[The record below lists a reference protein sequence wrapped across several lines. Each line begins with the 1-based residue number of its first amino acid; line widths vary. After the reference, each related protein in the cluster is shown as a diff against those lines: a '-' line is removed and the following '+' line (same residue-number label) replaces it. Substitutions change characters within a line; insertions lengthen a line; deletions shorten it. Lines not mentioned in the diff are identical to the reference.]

1 MVPSMRERRARL
13 GAAQR
18 KELVGS
24 KLANAVR
31 SIRNLRSHSFIRG
44 LAVVVGGTAAAQA
57 ITFLFSPIIT
67 RLYGP
72 EVFGV
77 QGIFLSIVGIVT
89 PFASLGY
96 GGSIV
101 LPASDDEARA
111 LFRLSVI
118 ISAAVSALSAVIV
131 GIFHAEIAAAIGFTA
146 ASALLFLLPIVVL
159 MTAIAQPFHHWLARK
174 KQFASLSRISVA
186 EAILVGIGKSAAG
199 FIAATAPVLLASVAV
214 SGGLKVW
221 LMWRSAK
228 ETLFSSKGSDSGEPA
243 TSAKTSLGEAAYRF
257 RDFPLFRAPLDWLN
271 AVSYGIPSLM
281 LASLLGPAA
290 AGFYVLAFRV
300 VSLPI
305 TIIAAAVGTVFLPR
319 IAEASH
325 RSEPLRPLLL
335 KGTAALAAFGVVPFG
350 VMMVFGPWIFSF
362 VFGSEWAPAGEY
374 ARWLS
379 LWFYF
384 IFIAA
389 PSTQAFPILGLQGHF
404 LVYEIIV
411 TILRTA
417 ALAVGVLLLQD
428 EMAAIALF
436 AIVGVLVNVAQILWC
451 MLSCDRRLRS
461 TT

>member
-1 MVPSMRERRARL
+1 MVAPMRERQARFGPAQSKDL
-13 GAAQR
+13 GR
-18 KELVGS
+18 GS
-24 KLANAVR
+24 LANAVR
-31 SIRNLRSHSFIRG
+31 SIRNLRSHPFMRG

-57 ITFLFSPIIT
+57 ITFAFSPVIT

-101 LPASDDEARA
+101 LPASDGEARA
-111 LFRLSVI
+111 LFRLSMI
-118 ISAAVSALSAVIV
+118 ISAAMSALSAIVV
-131 GIFHAEIAAAIGFTA
+131 GIFHAEIADAIGFTA
-146 ASALLFLLPIVVL
+146 ASSLLFLLPIVVL

-174 KQFASLSRISVA
+174 KQFASLSRISIA
-186 EAILVGIGKSAAG
+186 EAVLVGTGKSAAG
-199 FIAATAPVLLASVAV
+199 VVAATAPVLLASVAI

-221 LMWRSAK
+221 LMWRSARS
-228 ETLFSSKGSDSGEPA
+228 TLLSSEACDRAEPA
-243 TSAKTSLGEAAYRF
+243 AEAEASLRSAAYRF

-271 AVSYGIPSLM
+271 AASYGIPSLM

-335 KGTAALAAFGVVPFG
+335 KGTAALAAFGIVPFG
-350 VMMVFGPWIFSF
+350 IMMVFGPWIFSF
-362 VFGSEWAPAGEY
+362 VFGADWAPAGEY
-374 ARWLS
+374 ARWLA

-384 IFIAA
+384 IFIGA

-404 LVYEIIV
+404 LAYEVVV

-417 ALAVGVLLLQD
+417 SLAVGVLLLRD

-451 MLSCDRRLRS
+451 ILSCDRRLRS
-461 TT
+461 TA